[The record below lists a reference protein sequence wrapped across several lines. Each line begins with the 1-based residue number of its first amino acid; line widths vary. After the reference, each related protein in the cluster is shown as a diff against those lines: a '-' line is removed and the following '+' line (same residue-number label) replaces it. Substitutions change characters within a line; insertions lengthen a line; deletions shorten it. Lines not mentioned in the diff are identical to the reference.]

1 LTIDDDVYRKTKE
14 LAARRG
20 CSVSSVIEDCLREA
34 LADLTGTVET
44 RPLPLLRETGG
55 TLPGVD
61 LDDRKALR
69 ELLDIGGNSSALP

>member
-1 LTIDDDVYRKTKE
+1 M
-14 LAARRG
+14 
-20 CSVSSVIEDCLREA
+20 SSVIEDCLREA

-69 ELLDIGGNSSALP
+69 ELLDDFAL